1 MTLKEL
7 KEIIKGKHIDRVA
20 GFCNSYEQM
29 FDRCCIDESRSDSV
43 VIDTF
48 EFEDEHDPRFIPV
61 SEAMAKLL
69 EMSAKHDDDRVIM
82 TGLDNNVS
90 NEVLFR
96 NVSCAKLIPS
106 AEGNAGLCLLGRE
119 PLRFIDDVDDDE
131 FLDYERVYH
140 VKFIIEDPRAQN
152 LNEKFMDFISANCN
166 WPPSCERSSD
176 DAMYFTYYDDAT
188 FLSFVTDEGTSANLI
203 ALIAGAFDGAYFTR
217 TPLTRDSEVERL
229 SNDRHGKCFGPCQAV
244 VYPAYRPDDYNVPH
258 LREIAS
264 SICYAKECASK
275 DEMEQFIASLNPDEA
290 VGDLVRRITTRY
302 IDPLTL
308 ILE

>member
-29 FDRCCIDESRSDSV
+29 FDRCRIDVHNDSILIDTSDDGDNDEQFEPV
-43 VIDTF
+43 PKVIDQLLAMPSEYDDYPILKSGFDNYNEFGLLLRQVTCVRF
-48 EFEDEHDPRFIPV
+48 EH
-61 SEAMAKLL
+61 SH
-69 EMSAKHDDDRVIM
+69 SGG
-82 TGLDNNVS
+82 TGL
-90 NEVLFR
+90 
-96 NVSCAKLIPS
+96 K
-106 AEGNAGLCLLGRE
+106 LLGRE

-131 FLDYERVYH
+131 FLDCECPHH

-152 LNEKFMDFISANCN
+152 LNEKFMDLIYANCN

-275 DEMEQFIASLNPDEA
+275 DEVEQFIASLNPDEA
-290 VGDLVRRITTRY
+290 VGDLVRRVTTRY

>member
-7 KEIIKGKHIDRVA
+7 KEIIKDKRIDRVA

-29 FDRCCIDESRSDSV
+29 FDRCCIDESKSDSV

-48 EFEDEHDPRFIPV
+48 EFEDEHDPRFILV

-69 EMSAKHDDDRVIM
+69 EMSTKHDDDHVVM
-82 TGLDNNVS
+82 TGFDNNVS

-96 NVSCAKLIPS
+96 NVSCAKLIPT

-131 FLDYERVYH
+131 FLYYERVYH
-140 VKFIIEDPRAQN
+140 VKFIIEDPKAQN

-229 SNDRHGKCFGPCQAV
+229 SNDRHGKYFGPCQAV
-244 VYPAYRPDDYNVPH
+244 VYPAYIPDYNVPH
-258 LREIAS
+258 LREIAT
-264 SICYAKECASK
+264 SICYAKECVSK
-275 DEMEQFIASLNPDEA
+275 DEMEQFIASHNPDEA